1 MAAKTWAG
9 NRGAACFG
17 FLGLFRLPVKQPTD
31 WLTWV
36 NEPQTKKEL
45 EALRESV
52 IKGKPFGDEK
62 WQARTVEQLG
72 LQSSQ
77 RRTGRPKEQVD
88 P

>member
-1 MAAKTWAG
+1 
-9 NRGAACFG
+9 
-17 FLGLFRLPVKQPTD
+17 VKPPPD

-45 EALRESV
+45 EALRESI

-62 WQARTVEQLG
+62 WQAKTIGELG

-77 RRTGRPKEQVD
+77 RRAGRPKKKAN